1 MYICGLH
8 IMCTLF
14 IAIKQNRPFTDE
26 TINSC
31 QQLFFIDNYVWST
44 IYILCYFCALTHQ
57 TVCGR

>member
-1 MYICGLH
+1 MYICGLY

-26 TINSC
+26 TISC

-44 IYILCYFCALTHQ
+44 TFCVIFVHLLT
-57 TVCGR
+57 R